1 MKYSHGSS
9 RKYSL
14 HASYLTSQ
22 RNAIILL
29 LEMFMVDFL
38 IYKTR
43 ITAGSKQEQVRWIK
57 NDHKKKKLKWLDAV
71 CFIQR
76 VMVGVA
82 QDNVSMS

>member
-1 MKYSHGSS
+1 
-9 RKYSL
+9 
-14 HASYLTSQ
+14 
-22 RNAIILL
+22 
-29 LEMFMVDFL
+29 MFMVDFL

-76 VMVGVA
+76 GYGRRRTG
-82 QDNVSMS
+82 QRLRELGNNLL

>member
-1 MKYSHGSS
+1 MFSARH
-9 RKYSL
+9 L
-14 HASYLTSQ
+14 LNLTAQ
-22 RNAIILL
+22 RNNSVVGNVYGWL
-29 LEMFMVDFL
+29 F

-71 CFIQR
+71 CFIER

-82 QDNVSMS
+82 QDNVSVS